1 MKPKFDVRQV
11 LDYLQKHVA
20 PMSSDTLGW
29 LAIVFIHASTI
40 PTFLAMAS
48 GLSDNTPPV
57 DMVLL
62 TWLGLATL
70 FAQACVNRNM
80 IQIVT
85 IALGFILQSSLMAL
99 MFFK

>member
-1 MKPKFDVRQV
+1 MARFDVKQV
-11 LDYLQKHVA
+11 MDFLQKHVA

-40 PTFLAMAS
+40 PTFLALAS

-57 DMVLL
+57 DLVLL
-62 TWLGLATL
+62 TWLGLTAL
-70 FAQACVNRNM
+70 FSQACVNRNM

-85 IALGFILQSSLMAL
+85 IALGFIIQSSLMAL
-99 MFFK
+99 IFFK